1 MSDQKYAIRLTAEQ
15 VSDCAASY
23 GKDLTLLLSLEEVA
37 AIGIALETQHE
48 VLSMRLLAFAAQ
60 KEHEELPDAERG
72 LIDTLG
78 RILGQGDRW

>member
-23 GKDLTLLLSLEEVA
+23 GKDLTLLLSLEEIA
-37 AIGIALETQHE
+37 AIGIALETQDE

-60 KEHEELPDAERG
+60 KERDELPDAKQD
-72 LIDTLG
+72 LIDSLG
-78 RILGQGDRW
+78 RIFGQGDRW

>member
-23 GKDLTLLLSLEEVA
+23 GKDLTLLLSLAEIA
-37 AIGIALETQHE
+37 AIGIALETQDE

-60 KEHEELPDAERG
+60 KEHEELPDAELR

-78 RILGQGDRW
+78 RIFGQGDR

>member
-23 GKDLTLLLSLEEVA
+23 GKDLTLLLSLEEIA
-37 AIGIALETQHE
+37 AIGLALENQDE

-60 KEHEELPDAERG
+60 KEREELPDVKPG
-72 LIDTLG
+72 FIDTLG